1 MKKKGFFDKLADRL
15 DGDDDRIANYG
26 GYDVKLGSK
35 ADDDDDKPDTEFKKE
50 EILKLVEDYQKKD
63 DSISIELAKLVG
75 NNKISARAQELVLD
89 GKIDLKVFLSDII
102 KADKA
107 GTAQQI
113 IDGLATKPEPKPEPR
128 PEPKPEPKPEPAP
141 VDNPPM
147 VVPQPY
153 DVDQRAAEIIYEMRE
168 HPGLAKILL
177 DPKTD
182 TKPRKGYVYM
192 LRFDPSDL
200 GPIPKKKKPLTKE
213 QADEIICNRYGG
225 DPDVACGPNG
235 CLDREERVLDRKGR
249 VTEEIFPESPK
260 KG

>member
-1 MKKKGFFDKLADRL
+1 MKKKSFFDKLAGAIDP
-15 DGDDDRIANYG
+15 DDNRIANYG
-26 GYDVKLGSK
+26 GYDVKLDSK

-50 EILKLVEDYQKKD
+50 EILLLVEDYQKKD
-63 DSISIELAKLVG
+63 NSISIELAKLVG